1 MIVVLCLYSCVDDN
15 PFDFKLS
22 YLMLQLKIN

>member
-1 MIVVLCLYSCVDDN
+1 MFVVCMYSCVDDS